1 MKNSALHLDSFQ
13 PFLDP
18 AILDWQF
25 RLYIAGQT
33 PRCLIAIN
41 NIKKICQTHLQENYN
56 LEIIDLLE
64 KPELAR
70 EHQIFA
76 IPTLVRIIPSPTK
89 KIVGDLSDSE
99 KTLLHLQISTSIIS
113 NM

>member
-1 MKNSALHLDSFQ
+1 MKNSALPKNSFQ
-13 PFLDP
+13 PSL
-18 AILDWQF
+18 ATTSLDWQF
-25 RLYIAGQT
+25 RLYVAGQT

-76 IPTLVRIIPSPTK
+76 IPTLIRLTPLPTRK
-89 KIVGDLSDSE
+89 VVGDLSDTE
-99 KTLLHLQISTSIIS
+99 KTLSHLQIPTSITS
-113 NM
+113 NL

>member
-1 MKNSALHLDSFQ
+1 MKNAVFPKDKFQ
-13 PFLDP
+13 SSLNPI
-18 AILDWQF
+18 ALDWQF

-76 IPTLVRIIPSPTK
+76 IPTLVRITPYPTK

-99 KTLLHLQISTSIIS
+99 KTLTHLQISAPILQ
-113 NM
+113 

>member
-1 MKNSALHLDSFQ
+1 MKNSALPKNSFQ
-13 PFLDP
+13 PSLAP
-18 AILDWQF
+18 LALNWQF

-76 IPTLVRIIPSPTK
+76 IPTLIRLTPLPTRK
-89 KIVGDLSDSE
+89 VVGDLSDAE
-99 KTLLHLQISTSIIS
+99 KTLSHLQIPTSIT
-113 NM
+113 NNL

>member
-1 MKNSALHLDSFQ
+1 MENAASPKDNFESSLNPIA
-13 PFLDP
+13 
-18 AILDWQF
+18 LDWQF

-76 IPTLVRIIPSPTK
+76 IPTLVRITPSPTK
-89 KIVGDLSDSE
+89 KIVGDLSDVE
-99 KTLLHLQISTSIIS
+99 KTLTHLQISAPILQ
-113 NM
+113 